1 MNNGFFTF
9 MNLWSMLDIS
19 GKICVIC
26 HLTLQKGNTGHHHLY
41 TSLDWIYR
49 RKMDIIAANISRMIV
64 NFMKCTNDTA
74 GEKYEFT
81 YNTP

>member
-1 MNNGFFTF
+1 
-9 MNLWSMLDIS
+9 
-19 GKICVIC
+19 
-26 HLTLQKGNTGHHHLY
+26 
-41 TSLDWIYR
+41 
-49 RKMDIIAANISRMIV
+49 MDIIAANISRMIV